1 MKCRKC
7 GAELKPGAKY
17 CGKCATPVTGLPKME
32 DVMKHFSGVN
42 RMSQGIALGTE
53 ERVVK
58 QYQIGR
64 YTLRQGSI
72 DVVITNKRVIRYEDS
87 LWFGLRN
94 NRIDEVDIEAVYG
107 MSTSMMRSISGL
119 GITAAIIF
127 ALVAYFT
134 MSGNMRYGVSSM
146 GIGAISLV
154 LSVLIL
160 VNSFRPTLLF
170 YLHGAVGAPTLHTVV
185 NARGRLFGKN
195 DTSIVFQFKPTTE
208 TTEMLKEIGAVI
220 HDLKTYGD
228 AAIEK
233 WS

>member
-1 MKCRKC
+1 MKCGKC
-7 GAELKPGAKY
+7 GAELKPGAKF
-17 CGKCATPVTGLPKME
+17 CGKCAAPVTEGASKEGILRR
-32 DVMKHFSGVN
+32 FSGVN
-42 RMSQGIALGTE
+42 RMPQGIALGTDE
-53 ERVVK
+53 QMVK

-64 YTLRQGSI
+64 YTLKQGSI
-72 DVVITNKRVIRYEDS
+72 DVIITNKRVIRYEES

-107 MSTSMMRSISGL
+107 TSTTMLRSISVL
-119 GITAAIIF
+119 GSISAFAFAMIAYF
-127 ALVAYFT
+127 AL
-134 MSGNMRYGVSSM
+134 SGSMRYGITSI
-146 GIGAISLV
+146 GIGSISLFLAV
-154 LSVLIL
+154 LVL

-233 WS
+233 WT